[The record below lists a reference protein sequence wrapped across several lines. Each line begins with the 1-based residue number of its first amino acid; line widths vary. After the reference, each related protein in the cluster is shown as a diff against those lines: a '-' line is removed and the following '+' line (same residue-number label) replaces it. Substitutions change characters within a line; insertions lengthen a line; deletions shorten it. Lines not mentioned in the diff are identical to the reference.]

1 VVLEVVAEAELVLVE
16 SADESLA
23 LLLPH
28 DDDDDVR

>member
-1 VVLEVVAEAELVLVE
+1 VVTEVVAEVELVLVE

-23 LLLPH
+23 SLLPH